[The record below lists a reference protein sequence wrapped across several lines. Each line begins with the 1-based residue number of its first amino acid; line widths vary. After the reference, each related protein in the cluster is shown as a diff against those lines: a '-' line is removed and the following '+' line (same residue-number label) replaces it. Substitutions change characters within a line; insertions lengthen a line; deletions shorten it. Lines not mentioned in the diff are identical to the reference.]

1 MSRSLLAYVLL
12 ILPACAFAQEKY
24 MHISSINIS
33 GNEKTK
39 AQTILREFRYSVGD
53 SLPEERIDVEIQNFS
68 DNLQRLMLF
77 NNVEVSCVKSDS
89 ASSVSVD
96 VNVVERWYYWVYP
109 ILEIADRN
117 LTSYFYYKD
126 FKKINYGVAFDWLN
140 FRGRNEMLN
149 FKVRLGYKEH
159 YAVSYQKPNMGRN
172 HWSGIWLKAE
182 YFRQK
187 KEIAY
192 ISECKPVYA
201 DNEGLYIRN
210 IIDAGAG
217 YVFRPH
223 VNYEFSLSLTYQ
235 NVRSRDSLLLA
246 YVDGLQQY
254 MIPSFTFDYDNRDSK
269 VAPTSGMHAQLWTKV
284 FADFDANTF
293 AFASLVMEYNTSI
306 YHDRLFY
313 HGMLSH
319 RQIFGNYTDVPMNM
333 RIELCR
339 ENLIRGFD
347 YYYIISQNFSALQ
360 NTFSIKLLDRCDFS
374 LPRWIPKKF
383 REPYIQIY
391 ADMFVDL
398 AYCGNFAP
406 NIKDENPLVQKPI
419 YSAGAGL
426 SFETYY
432 DRVLKVY
439 AAYNGNFNFFGVFID
454 YVTPIYKKF

>member
-1 MSRSLLAYVLL
+1 MRRFLLACVLL
-12 ILPACAFAQEKY
+12 ILSACAFAQEKY
-24 MHISSINIS
+24 LIISDINIS

-39 AQTILREFRYSVGD
+39 PQTILREFRYSVGD
-53 SLPEERIDVEIQNFS
+53 SISATDIDKEIQNFS
-68 DNLQRLMLF
+68 DNLHRLMLF
-77 NNVEVSCVKSDS
+77 NNVDVSYTVADS
-89 ASSVSVD
+89 SLVAVD

-159 YAVSYQKPNMGRN
+159 YAISYQKPNMGR
-172 HWSGIWLKAE
+172 HKRSGIWANVE

-187 KEIAY
+187 KEIA
-192 ISECKPVYA
+192 SVSDCKPVYA
-201 DNEGLYIRN
+201 ENENEYIRSMF
-210 IIDAGAG
+210 DAGVG
-217 YVFRPH
+217 YVFRPDM
-223 VNYEFSLSLTYQ
+223 NYEFSLSLTYQ
-235 NVRSRDSLLLA
+235 NIWSGDSLLLFSGSQWQNFLVPA
-246 YVDGLQQY
+246 L
-254 MIPSFTFDYDNRDSK
+254 TFDYDNRDSK
-269 VAPTSGMHAQLWTKV
+269 VAPTSGIHAQLGAKV
-284 FADFDANTF
+284 FADFDANAF
-293 AFASLVMEYNTSI
+293 AFASLEMEYNTNI

-313 HGMLSH
+313 HGTLSH
-319 RQIFGNYTDVPMNM
+319 RQIFGSYTDMPMNM

-339 ENLIRGFD
+339 DNLIRGFD
-347 YYYIISQNFSALQ
+347 YYYILAQNFSALQ
-360 NTFSIKLLDRCDFS
+360 NTFSVKLLDRRDFS

-391 ADMFVDL
+391 ADVFVDL

-406 NIKDENPLVQKPI
+406 DIKNENPLEQKPI

-439 AAYNGNFNFFGVFID
+439 AAYNGNFNFFGVFVD

>member
-1 MSRSLLAYVLL
+1 MRKFLLVLL
-12 ILPACAFAQEKY
+12 QMLCLSGLMAQERY
-24 MHISSINIS
+24 FRVTDISIS

-39 AQTILREFRYSVGD
+39 PQTILREFRYSVGD
-53 SLPEERIDVEIQNFS
+53 SIPEAILDKEIQNFT
-68 DNLQRLMLF
+68 DNLRRLMLF
-77 NNVEVSCVKSDS
+77 NNVEVSCTDADS
-89 ASSVSVD
+89 TGAVAIG
-96 VNVVERWYYWVYP
+96 VNVTERWYYWVYP

-159 YAVSYQKPNMGRN
+159 YAVSYQKPNMGRR

-201 DNEGLYIRN
+201 DNEGRYIRS

-223 VNYEFSLSLTYQ
+223 VNYEFSLSLSYQ
-235 NVRSRDSLLLA
+235 NIRSRDSLLLA
-246 YVDGLQQY
+246 YVDGMQHF
-254 MIPSFTFDYDNRDSK
+254 MIPAFTFDYDNRDSK
-269 VAPTSGMHAQLWTKV
+269 VAPTSGIHAQLGAKV
-284 FADFDANTF
+284 FADFYAN
-293 AFASLVMEYNTSI
+293 AFAYANLKMEYNTNI
-306 YHDRLFY
+306 YRDRLFY
-313 HGMLSH
+313 HGTLSH
-319 RQIFGNYTDVPMNM
+319 RQIFGNYASVPMNM

-339 ENLIRGFD
+339 DNLIRGFD
-347 YYYIISQNFSALQ
+347 YYYIMSQNFSALQ
-360 NTFSIKLLDRCDFS
+360 NTFSVKLLNRCDFS

-406 NIKDENPLVQKPI
+406 DIKNENPLVQKPI

-439 AAYNGNFNFFGVFID
+439 AAYNGNFNFFGVFVD